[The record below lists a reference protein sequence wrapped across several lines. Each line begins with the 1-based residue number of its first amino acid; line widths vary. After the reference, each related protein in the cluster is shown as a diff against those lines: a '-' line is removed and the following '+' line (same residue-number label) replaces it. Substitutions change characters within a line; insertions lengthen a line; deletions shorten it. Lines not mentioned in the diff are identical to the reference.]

1 MHRCAVGP
9 RQPCI
14 LRYSVCTQQDAIF
27 HKKSHNQLHALICC
41 SWVNSVRKIFC
52 SASLGYNTVV
62 PTHFHTNMCLLAL
75 IRHWPTTQPGSRA
88 RSLGPSLLLYGNVRL
103 PWHIL
108 GFFCELVRGD
118 SGTPDNTQPVRW
130 GLAHASLTVEESG
143 CRRMPQIHTSMS
155 VLFTTDED
163 AARQSY
169 RRASQPTQW
178 KCRCKAVRE
187 RVRSQTPK
195 HLFSNVVITQFRRFN
210 EKDATGD

>member
-88 RSLGPSLLLYGNVRL
+88 RSPGPSLLLYGNVRL

-108 GFFCELVRGD
+108 GFFVNSWEEIQELQITRSR
-118 SGTPDNTQPVRW
+118 SGEGWLTLRW
-130 GLAHASLTVEESG
+130 QSRSLAVDACPKYKRVCPCCSPQTKTLLGKVIDAPASRRSG
-143 CRRMPQIHTSMS
+143 NAGAKQWGSTFGRRRPNIY
-155 VLFTTDED
+155 F
-163 AARQSY
+163 
-169 RRASQPTQW
+169 
-178 KCRCKAVRE
+178 
-187 RVRSQTPK
+187 QTW
-195 HLFSNVVITQFRRFN
+195 
-210 EKDATGD
+210 